1 MSNSTVVPFQFGE
14 NEVRTLLIDNEP
26 WFVARDVCEILGLE
40 NITNALVR
48 IPDNHKGV
56 NSINTLGGKQEMK
69 IISEPGLYRL
79 VLRSDKPQAE
89 PFMEWVTA
97 EVLPSIRKTGSYSL
111 SHSNL
116 LGRDVASIKGVLSAP
131 GLGEQDRWNLAL
143 SLFEEVYGVGTGA
156 LIGQDSGKRVKQLA
170 IKAKVSWDGG
180 GVLLEGRSYGDGKY
194 FIAIGRVVQLSF
206 IHDCCIIKGGAGVS
220 LNTLYA
226 AFCRWFA
233 SIAGPCQ
240 TICLEV
246 FEASFSES
254 FPPILFL
261 GEPWY
266 VGISMKEEF
275 LKQIEE
281 VQP

>member
-116 LGRDVASIKGVLSAP
+116 LGRDVASIKG
-131 GLGEQDRWNLAL
+131 
-143 SLFEEVYGVGTGA
+143 
-156 LIGQDSGKRVKQLA
+156 KRVKQLA